1 VIRRDA
7 EPTGED
13 DRRPRGATGPG
24 SGGRDAPVR
33 GFAAV
38 RRRVVPSGG
47 TVAVPGRV
55 GLPRGRADLHL
66 EELLRNVAAAAVAV
80 PILAAIVVA
89 SAVRRSAVSR
99 GALIVGLVTLVG
111 VGAIALAPREVAARP
126 VTRIAPVVQAR
137 LSGPLRTDAGLSSSV
152 TIDFSSPMDAASVAA
167 ALRVEPATPVALR
180 WEQGG
185 RRLVV
190 VPSGP
195 WAPSTF
201 ITVTVGPGAHD
212 AAGAA
217 IASPVRTSF
226 VTRPATTV
234 SLAATKKIGSRLSR
248 STAFVLTFDRP
259 VDAAVVAAAI
269 RITPAVKTK
278 VSTKQVGGRTVVTIT
293 PASALK
299 TATAYTVRLVG
310 DLRDTD
316 GGVIAALPRLVAR
329 TVGAPTVVRFRPLA
343 KASAVPRDAILSVR
357 FTEKMN
363 RTLTAKAFTATAAGK
378 AVRGTVTWA
387 EGDTVLV
394 FTPRSAL
401 PYGTRVVLKVS
412 TKAKSSAGVAI
423 VKAAVAS
430 FVTVEK
436 PAAPKPPPAAPTTNA
451 TAHPTTATTSQPA
464 APSAGSAVG
473 GGSWASVERY
483 YLGLLNCT
491 RTGGW
496 VAANGAC
503 TSPGGRD
510 VAALVLDA
518 GISDTVARPY
528 ARYLAE
534 RGACDHFLDGNPG
547 SRLRRAGYTNY
558 RWAENLGCPSGDPK
572 RGAVSTQLFFQ
583 SEKPYNGGHYVN
595 LMNATY
601 TRVGIGV
608 WVHQGNVRIV
618 SDFYAP

>member
-1 VIRRDA
+1 M
-7 EPTGED
+7 
-13 DRRPRGATGPG
+13 
-24 SGGRDAPVR
+24 
-33 GFAAV
+33 
-38 RRRVVPSGG
+38 
-47 TVAVPGRV
+47 
-55 GLPRGRADLHL
+55 
-66 EELLRNVAAAAVAV
+66 RNVAAAAVAV
-80 PILAAIVVA
+80 PILAAFVVV

-99 GALIVGLVTLVG
+99 AALVVGLVVLVG

-126 VTRIAPVVQAR
+126 PTPVTPVVQAR
-137 LSGPLRTDAGLSSSV
+137 LSGPVRTDADLSSSV
-152 TIDFSSPMDAASVAA
+152 TIDFSSPMDAVSVAA
-167 ALRVEPATPVALR
+167 ALKVEPATNVTLQ

-190 VPSGP
+190 IPSEP

-201 ITVTVGPGAHD
+201 VTVTVGSAAHD
-212 AAGAA
+212 ATGAA
-217 IASPVRTSF
+217 IATPVRTSF
-226 VTRPATTV
+226 VTRPPTTASLVATRTV
-234 SLAATKKIGSRLSR
+234 GSRIGMT
-248 STAFVLTFDRP
+248 TAFVLTFDRP
-259 VDAAVVAAAI
+259 VDAAAVRSAL

-278 VSTKQVGGRTVVTIT
+278 VSTRVDGTRTIVTIT
-293 PASALK
+293 PTSALK

-310 DLRDTD
+310 DLRDSD
-316 GGVIAALPRLVAR
+316 GAAIVALPRLVAR
-329 TVGAPTVVRFRPLA
+329 TVGAPAVVRFRPTA
-343 KASAVPRDAILSVR
+343 KTTSVPRDAILSVR
-357 FTEKMN
+357 FTDRMN
-363 RTLTAKAFTATAAGK
+363 RKVTAKAFAATAGGK
-378 AVRGTVTWA
+378 PVRGTVTWA

-401 PYGTRVVLKVS
+401 PYGTRIVLKVTS
-412 TKAKSSAGVAI
+412 KAKSAAGVALA
-423 VKAAVAS
+423 KASTVS
-430 FVTVEK
+430 FVTVKKPAKPK
-436 PAAPKPPPAAPTTNA
+436 PAAAAAAAAATSAPTPKAATAAAPA
-451 TAHPTTATTSQPA
+451 RASHPSST
-464 APSAGSAVG
+464 SAGAAVG

-510 VAALVLDA
+510 VAPLEFDA
-518 GISDTVARPY
+518 GIADTVARPY

-547 SRLRRAGYTNY
+547 SRLRRAGYASF
-558 RWAENLGCPSGDPK
+558 RWAENLGCPSGDPS
-572 RGAVSTQLFFQ
+572 RGAIATQLFFQ

-595 LMNATY
+595 LMNTAY

>member
-1 VIRRDA
+1 M
-7 EPTGED
+7 
-13 DRRPRGATGPG
+13 
-24 SGGRDAPVR
+24 
-33 GFAAV
+33 
-38 RRRVVPSGG
+38 
-47 TVAVPGRV
+47 
-55 GLPRGRADLHL
+55 
-66 EELLRNVAAAAVAV
+66 RNFAAAAVAV

-99 GALIVGLVTLVG
+99 AALVVGLVTLVG
-111 VGAIALAPREVAARP
+111 VGAVALAPREVAARP
-126 VTRIAPVVQAR
+126 AAPITPVVQAR
-137 LSGPLRTDAGLSSSV
+137 LSGPLRMDAALSSSV

-167 ALRVEPATPVALR
+167 ALHVEPAADFVLR

-201 ITVTVGPGAHD
+201 VTVTVGASAHD
-212 AAGAA
+212 ASGAT
-217 IASPVRTSF
+217 IAAPVRTSF
-226 VTRPATTV
+226 VTRPPTSA
-234 SLAATKKIGSRLSR
+234 SLVATKKVGSRLSKA
-248 STAFVLTFDRP
+248 TAFVLTFDRP
-259 VDAAVVAAAI
+259 VDAAAVRAAI
-269 RITPAVKTK
+269 RITPAVKTR
-278 VSTKQVGGRTVVTIT
+278 VSARVVNGRTVVTIIPT
-293 PASALK
+293 SALK
-299 TATAYTVRLVG
+299 TGTAYTVRLVG

-316 GGVIAALPRLVAR
+316 GAAIAALPRLVAR
-329 TVGAPTVVRFRPLA
+329 TVGAPAVVRFRPTA
-343 KASAVPRDAILSVR
+343 KATAIPRDAILSVR
-357 FTEKMN
+357 FTDRMN
-363 RTLTAKAFTATAAGK
+363 RAVTAKAFTATAAGK
-378 AVRGTVTWA
+378 PVRGTVTWA

-401 PYGTRVVLKVS
+401 PFGTRIVLKVS
-412 TKAKSSAGVAI
+412 PKAKSFAGVPI
-423 VKAAVAS
+423 VKAKVAS
-430 FVTVEK
+430 FVTVKKPAVPK
-436 PAAPKPPPAAPTTNA
+436 PAAATAAAPAANGNASTQPATN
-451 TAHPTTATTSQPA
+451 TTSQPA
-464 APSAGSAVG
+464 TQSPGAAVG

-518 GISDTVARPY
+518 GISSTVARPY
-528 ARYLAE
+528 AKYLAE

-572 RGAVSTQLFFQ
+572 RGAVSSQLFFQ

-595 LMNATY
+595 LMNAAY

-618 SDFYAP
+618 SDFYTP